1 MSLRKLKHHEKK
13 LLKKVDFFWQREG
26 NVREIQVMRR
36 YHIRN
41 REEYV
46 EYNKVCGIITKLA
59 SKLKKLDKA
68 DKFRVQM
75 TADLL
80 NKLYFMGL
88 VSTKKS
94 LSLCEKLPASVLCR
108 RRLSVVVVRM
118 KFCETMKQAVTYIEH
133 GHLRVGPVVVKNP
146 AFLVTRSME
155 DHITWVDSSKIKRT
169 VEKYNDRLDDFDLL
183 QA

>member
-1 MSLRKLKHHEKK
+1 MKIIVNIHLGLSPYYKGSATN
-13 LLKKVDFFWQREG
+13 FWPF
-26 NVREIQVMRR
+26 V
-36 YHIRN
+36 
-41 REEYV
+41 
-46 EYNKVCGIITKLA
+46 YNKLQFLGVTFMKIDDGVDTGEILHQFRPELKPKDTVHDVGNKLIIK
-59 SKLKKLDKA
+59 
-68 DKFRVQM
+68 M
-75 TADLL
+75 TEDLL

-88 VSTKKS
+88 ITTRKS

-108 RRLSVVVVRM
+108 RRFSVVVVRM